1 MYEYKEIYFIIAIA
15 LGTLVG
21 CFFGTFPLIFG
32 IIRKKIWL
40 GILGIVVCIAFGLL
54 ITYITEITSAALLSA
69 IPATIIT
76 VLIFL
81 LSKKQIK

>member
-1 MYEYKEIYFIIAIA
+1 MYEPKEIYFMIAIV

-40 GILGIVVCIAFGLL
+40 GILGLVVCIVFGLL
-54 ITYITEITSAALLSA
+54 ITYITEITCAALLSA

-81 LSKKQIK
+81 LSKKRVK